1 MASHKLLFYASFL
14 SHPSSP
20 VDNRL
25 LASISHRAE
34 RTANARVLELQ
45 AREDNARQA
54 KEDSSSKFLV
64 GNKAGVKIDISR
76 DVESGTDS
84 SKIVEIE

>member
-1 MASHKLLFYASFL
+1 
-14 SHPSSP
+14 
-20 VDNRL
+20 
-25 LASISHRAE
+25 
-34 RTANARVLELQ
+34 VLELQ

-64 GNKAGVKIDISR
+64 GNKAGVEIDISR